1 MTPDENPLEL
11 GMDRL
16 VDFAKPDFI
25 GKTALLGIRDQGV
38 TRQMAGVFISGDM
51 FQKNNEHR
59 WAVIGDPGQVGVVT
73 SAVYSPRL
81 ERNIGLKE
89 AKEQVDAYI
98 GTQPALQKK
107 MEQILT
113 QARQRFIRW
122 LIGILLL
129 AVGVAYLVM

>member
-1 MTPDENPLEL
+1 MTSKRGPSSDLPQPAVEALWH
-11 GMDRL
+11 GHVIDAIQL
-16 VDFAKPDFI
+16 V
-25 GKTALLGIRDQGV
+25 
-38 TRQMAGVFISGDM
+38 
-51 FQKNNEHR
+51 
-59 WAVIGDPGQVGVVT
+59 
-73 SAVYSPRL
+73 RL

-107 MEQILT
+107 MEQILGET
-113 QARQRFIRW
+113 RQRFIRW